1 VLLPYS
7 GESFCVPANVYVVAT
22 MNTADRSIRLLDAAL
37 RRRFSFLE
45 VPPKPELL
53 AGAMVGN
60 LPLDAF
66 LLGLNDR
73 IAHDVGAE
81 KQVGHSFFLGPDGS
95 PISSVEEFFPRFTRE
110 VLPLLQEYAYED
122 VAMLERLLG
131 QGLVDTERKSLRPET
146 VSDPVALVE
155 ALSKEYGTG
164 IRE

>member
-1 VLLPYS
+1 
-7 GESFCVPANVYVVAT
+7 
-22 MNTADRSIRLLDAAL
+22 
-37 RRRFSFLE
+37 
-45 VPPKPELL
+45 
-53 AGAMVGN
+53 
-60 LPLDAF
+60 
-66 LLGLNDR
+66 
-73 IAHDVGAE
+73 
-81 KQVGHSFFLGPDGS
+81 
-95 PISSVEEFFPRFTRE
+95 VEEFFPRFTRE